1 MKKVIGIS
9 AFLIAIVAFSANA
22 QTRTPRA
29 TARQGAQRTRIHEG
43 RESGEVTNGEAAV
56 LNAQQRHIRRTR
68 HRAKADGTVTPAER
82 AHIQNEQNRASR
94 TIHRAR
100 HNDIK
105 QD

>member
-1 MKKVIGIS
+1 MKKIIGIS
-9 AFLIAIVAFSANA
+9 AFLIAMVVFSANA

-29 TARQGAQRTRIHEG
+29 TTRQGTQRARIHEG
-43 RESGEVTNGEAAV
+43 RENGEVTDGEAAV
-56 LNAQQRHIRRTR
+56 LNAQQRHIRRTKR
-68 HRAKADGTVTPAER
+68 RAKADGTVTPAER

-94 TIHRAR
+94 NIHRAK